1 MESALATKG
10 DYHVLRS
17 QQRAKLAAEI
27 AHNKELQ
34 LARSKA
40 ITPQSGDLSHVVQTG
55 IASSIF
61 DSSLALETCFGPV
74 AVVGISEF
82 DCAIVLHVLFCVNFP
97 TSCVST

>member
-27 AHNKELQ
+27 AHNKEIQ

-40 ITPQSGDLSHVVQTG
+40 MTPQSGDLSYVAKTG
-55 IASSIF
+55 VATPIF
-61 DSSLALETCFGPV
+61 DSSLAFFWTSCCCG
-74 AVVGISEF
+74 
-82 DCAIVLHVLFCVNFP
+82 HRRVLFYFIFC
-97 TSCVST
+97 CRL